1 MHDAGHEESFSGRYL
16 SDQRDGEHIS
26 DIPQGVH
33 NHPSGDPSPSAED
46 IQVTRRI
53 ARAGALLGITL
64 LDHIVIGGQNYVSLF
79 EAGIFNER

>member
-1 MHDAGHEESFSGRYL
+1 MHDAGHAVHL
-16 SDQRDGEHIS
+16 IL
-26 DIPQGVH
+26 VH